1 MRSSSKLPLILG
13 IVENFVIERV
23 KRGGNAVLGQGEMPS
38 IIKQVFSENFLQR
51 NTKNIL
57 KGRGRPNENFPA

>member
-1 MRSSSKLPLILG
+1 MRSSSKLTLILG

-38 IIKQVFSENFLQR
+38 IIKQVFSENS
-51 NTKNIL
+51 
-57 KGRGRPNENFPA
+57 PH